1 MENTIVTNG
10 RVKSIVEKLESHKDV
25 SKVLMLCLAGSH
37 AYGTAT
43 PTSDTDIRG
52 IIVARPGVIRAP
64 FRTLREM
71 GIEDEEDGK
80 VYELNNFME
89 LFCDMNPNIIE
100 LGFTDDQATLYKHPA
115 WDYLK
120 SFLPQLLNKNV
131 AYRFGGYAM
140 AQLKRIK
147 GHNKHINNPMPEEK
161 PTQLEF
167 FRLVQSYLDV
177 KVLKHE
183 DFMRKLNNMQGVCTL
198 VPFGADI
205 YGVVPDH
212 REDVGPMFNPDGSIR
227 KLQYDEIPESVK
239 KQPPLFIVK
248 YLRQDHTV
256 AKDKHHNYWQWV
268 KNRNAAR
275 HELEE
280 KFGYDCYLDS
290 STEFLTREGFKKYD
304 EIGPDDKLGVVNP
317 VTKALEFEYYTDR
330 VKKAYTGSIYTLETQ
345 DNKAEV
351 TGNHRMFIA
360 ERSRKKNTIGEF
372 SFAPLER
379 LKSEFCQL
387 RLAQA
392 EETGDHP
399 YIDDD
404 LIVLTGAYVSE
415 GSLIKDDN
423 GNLKGVS
430 ISQLEDGRM
439 CKHLQPLV
447 EKGKL
452 KVYHHERKGRTENT
466 YNMYGKS
473 LAENFKMECGEYSKG
488 KKLPGW
494 IHELGKRQARL
505 LLEVMISGDGSERPC
520 SWIYHTSSRDLA
532 NMTQE
537 LALLSGYCSK
547 LWDYEEKHGMFQV
560 YISKDETPTDFVYS
574 RQHLTKREVE
584 NESVVCFTVPSE
596 TLVTRNNGKLSF
608 HGNTKHAMHLVRL
621 LRMGQEILET
631 GQVIVRRPDA
641 EELLGIRNGT
651 HSYEDIVEWAS
662 DKDKLIREVLYHESK
677 LPKNSNK
684 RLAEELILN
693 VQDATWEK

>member
-1 MENTIVTNG
+1 MGNTIVTNE

-43 PTSDTDIRG
+43 LTSDTDIRG

-80 VYELNNFME
+80 VYELNNFMD

-100 LGFTDDQATLYKHPA
+100 LGFTDEQATLYKHPS

-120 SFLPQLLNKNV
+120 GFLPQLLNKNV

-147 GHNKHINNPMPEEK
+147 GHNKHINNPLPKEP

-183 DFMRKLNNMQGVCTL
+183 DFMRKLNNMAGVCTL

-212 REDVGPMFNPDGSIR
+212 RTQIGPMFNPDGSIR
-227 KLQYDEIPESVK
+227 KIKYEDIPEDVK
-239 KQPPLFIVK
+239 KKSPLFIVK

-268 KNRNAAR
+268 KNRNVSR

-280 KFGYDCYLDS
+280 KFGYDCYLNS
-290 STEFLTREGFKKYD
+290 TTEFLTEDGFKKYD
-304 EIGPDDKLGVVNP
+304 DITDRDKLATVNKE
-317 VTKALEFEYYTDR
+317 TQGIEFQHFFDR
-330 VKKAYTGSIYTLETQ
+330 VKKSHTGNIYTLETR
-345 DNKAEV
+345 DTKCEV
-351 TGNHRMFIA
+351 TGNHRMLVA
-360 ERSRKKNTIGEF
+360 KRSRKNGTVGELQF
-372 SFAPLER
+372 TPLE
-379 LKSEFCQL
+379 KVNSEFVQL
-387 RLAQA
+387 RSTTPRRDDICNCSDNDIILA
-392 EETGDHP
+392 
-399 YIDDD
+399 
-404 LIVLTGAYVSE
+404 GAYASE
-415 GSLIKDDN
+415 GSLLKTKKGDI
-423 GNLKGVS
+423 KGVS
-430 ISQLEDGRM
+430 ISQLEGGRL
-439 CKHLQPLV
+439 CKFIDPLV
-447 EKGKL
+447 EAGSL
-452 KVYHHERKGRTENT
+452 RVHQHNRRGRKENT
-466 YNMYGKS
+466 YNIYSKEYGLQMQS
-473 LAENFKMECGEYSKG
+473 WCGEYSENKRLPWWITHLG
-488 KKLPGW
+488 EERAKLM
-494 IHELGKRQARL
+494 
-505 LLEVMISGDGSERPC
+505 LEVLIAGDGSERKH
-520 SWIYHTSSRDLA
+520 SWVYHTTSKSLA
-532 NMTQE
+532 DDVQI
-537 LALLSGYCSK
+537 LAIRAGLTSK
-547 LWDYEEKHGMFQV
+547 IWDYKEKHGMYQV
-560 YISKDETPTDFVYS
+560 YISKDKKNTEFVYTRS
-574 RQHLTKREVE
+574 HLEFRSVE
-584 NESVVCFTVPSE
+584 GETVVCFSVPNE
-596 TLVTRNNGKLSF
+596 TLVTRNSGKLSY

-651 HSYEDIVEWAS
+651 HSYDNIVEWAS

-684 RLAEELILN
+684 RLAEELLLN
-693 VQDATWEK
+693 VQDAVWSQ